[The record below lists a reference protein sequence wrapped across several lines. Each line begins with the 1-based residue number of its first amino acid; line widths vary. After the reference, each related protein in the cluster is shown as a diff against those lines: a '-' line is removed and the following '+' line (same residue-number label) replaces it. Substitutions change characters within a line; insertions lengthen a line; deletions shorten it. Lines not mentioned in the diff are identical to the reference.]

1 MVSLF
6 SVRKAKYNLLEVKI
20 ARKIR
25 KILNFDLQ
33 HGKSTAFSFFYF
45 LSFSLSPPLSLPISL
60 LFTFFSQR
68 IVVLYFILC
77 LCLFFLFFFC
87 FFSLLL
93 DFQAFVRPMPFYLF
107 RSIPPLFLLSVCVR
121 YCSLF
126 WSMLPLIWSIFFF
139 YPCHPYRFVLI
150 LSSFLISSAVSSFPS
165 PPPSYSFLQSPTM
178 CVIHAHELQISSVI
192 F

>member
-60 LFTFFSQR
+60 LFTFFLSES
-68 IVVLYFILC
+68 LYSISSFVFVFS
-77 LCLFFLFFFC
+77 FFLFFFFASFLFYWIFRHSFDLCHSIC
-87 FFSLLL
+87 F
-93 DFQAFVRPMPFYLF
+93 VV
-107 RSIPPLFLLSVCVR
+107 FLL
-121 YCSLF
+121 
-126 WSMLPLIWSIFFF
+126 FFF
-139 YPCHPYRFVLI
+139 FRFACAIVL
-150 LSSFLISSAVSSFPS
+150 
-165 PPPSYSFLQSPTM
+165 YSGRCSR
-178 CVIHAHELQISSVI
+178 
-192 F
+192 

>member
-6 SVRKAKYNLLEVKI
+6 SVRKAKYNLLEVEI
-20 ARKIR
+20 ARKIP
-25 KILNFDLQ
+25 KIVNFDLKY
-33 HGKSTAFSFFYF
+33 GKSTAFSFFYF
-45 LSFSLSPPLSLPISL
+45 LSLSLPPPPSPSLPISL

-77 LCLFFLFFFC
+77 LCLFFFFFC

-126 WSMLPLIWSIFFF
+126 WSMLPLI
-139 YPCHPYRFVLI
+139 
-150 LSSFLISSAVSSFPS
+150 
-165 PPPSYSFLQSPTM
+165 
-178 CVIHAHELQISSVI
+178 
-192 F
+192 

>member
-77 LCLFFLFFFC
+77 LCLFFLFFF
-87 FFSLLL
+87 LLL
-93 DFQAFVRPMPFYLF
+93 FSFIGFSGIRSTYAILFV
-107 RSIPPLFLLSVCVR
+107 S
-121 YCSLF
+121 
-126 WSMLPLIWSIFFF
+126 
-139 YPCHPYRFVLI
+139 
-150 LSSFLISSAVSSFPS
+150 
-165 PPPSYSFLQSPTM
+165 
-178 CVIHAHELQISSVI
+178 
-192 F
+192 

>member
-45 LSFSLSPPLSLPISL
+45 LSFSPPPLSLF
-60 LFTFFSQR
+60 LFCSP
-68 IVVLYFILC
+68 
-77 LCLFFLFFFC
+77 FFLSESLYSISSFVFVFSFFLFFFFC

-126 WSMLPLIWSIFFF
+126 WSMLPLI
-139 YPCHPYRFVLI
+139 
-150 LSSFLISSAVSSFPS
+150 
-165 PPPSYSFLQSPTM
+165 
-178 CVIHAHELQISSVI
+178 
-192 F
+192 

>member
-77 LCLFFLFFFC
+77 LCLFFLFFFFASFLFYWIFRHSFDLC
-87 FFSLLL
+87 HSICFVVFLLFFFFRFACAIVLYSGRCSRWFDQFFFS
-93 DFQAFVRPMPFYLF
+93 
-107 RSIPPLFLLSVCVR
+107 IPV
-121 YCSLF
+121 
-126 WSMLPLIWSIFFF
+126 
-139 YPCHPYRFVLI
+139 I
-150 LSSFLISSAVSSFPS
+150 LTVS
-165 PPPSYSFLQSPTM
+165 
-178 CVIHAHELQISSVI
+178 C
-192 F
+192 